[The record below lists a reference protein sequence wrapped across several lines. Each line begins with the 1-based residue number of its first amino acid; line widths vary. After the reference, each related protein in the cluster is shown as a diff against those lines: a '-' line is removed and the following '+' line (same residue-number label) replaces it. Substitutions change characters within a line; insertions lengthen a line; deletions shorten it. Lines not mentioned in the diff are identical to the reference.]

1 MYINFTHRF
10 PYRLLGPV
18 ANLLV
23 AEINTS
29 ISIGSLVIPVNPYN
43 SVGLIVAVGEVI
55 LWLTMLCFLKEPPA
69 KEKSTLKGSNAEQ
82 TGQDKTGLG
91 VILKALTHF
100 DIWFPL
106 AQGLAIIFG
115 FQL

>member
-1 MYINFTHRF
+1 MVQLR
-10 PYRLLGPV
+10 PQLLGPV

-55 LWLTMLCFLKEPPA
+55 LWLTMLLFLEEPPA
-69 KEKSTLKGSNAEQ
+69 KEKSPLTGSNAEQ